1 MATASLTA
9 AHRSTN
15 SSSVRNAAI
24 VAVIAAL
31 VLWPV
36 LTQDKFFLHVGT
48 RLCFAAIGAAS
59 LHLIIRTGH
68 VSLGHTAFM
77 GVGAYTSV
85 YLVMQLKLPFLV
97 GLVAATGASAL
108 LALVIGPVI
117 LRLTGKYFVL
127 ITFLLGEI
135 ARMVYVDW
143 RSVTGGANG
152 IFEIPPPAP
161 IFAEKIY
168 YYYLALAAAVAV
180 VAFCA
185 RLLNSE
191 IGRAMEAIREGEK
204 LAECAG
210 VPVIRMKIMIFVI
223 ACALVGFQG
232 SLQAHYE
239 TLISP
244 PLYSSLESFNYV
256 IMNVIG
262 GMHTLVGPLVGAAFM
277 IIVPELLRDYVNA
290 QHILFGI
297 TLIVV
302 MAGLPTGLVGLGA
315 RLIALARGGRR

>member
-1 MATASLTA
+1 MATASLA
-9 AHRSTN
+9 ATRGM
-15 SSSVRNAAI
+15 SSRRHARLWA
-24 VAVIAAL
+24 IAAVVAAL
-31 VLWPV
+31 ALWP
-36 LTQDKFFLHVGT
+36 LFTQDKFLLHIGT

-59 LHLIIRTGH
+59 LHLVIRTGH
-68 VSLGHTAFM
+68 VSLGHAAFM

-85 YLVMQLKLPFLV
+85 YLVMQLKLPFLLALAA
-97 GLVAATGASAL
+97 GTGAAALVAAL
-108 LALVIGPVI
+108 IGPVI

-127 ITFLLGEI
+127 ITFMLGEI
-135 ARMVYVDW
+135 ARMIYVDW

-168 YYYLALAAAVAV
+168 YYYLALAAAAAV
-180 VAFCA
+180 IAFCA

-191 IGRAMEAIREGEK
+191 IGRVMDAVREGEK

-210 VPVIRMKIMIFVI
+210 VPVIRTKVLIFVI

-232 SLQAHYE
+232 ALQAHYE

-244 PLYSSLESFNYV
+244 SLYASLESLNYV

-290 QHILFGI
+290 QHIFFGI
-297 TLIVV
+297 ILIVV
-302 MAGLPTGLVGLGA
+302 MAGLPTGLVGMGA
-315 RLIALARGGRR
+315 RLLAMLRRDSR

>member
-1 MATASLTA
+1 MTSASLA
-9 AHRSTN
+9 AARGATGRSSGHRW
-15 SSSVRNAAI
+15 A
-24 VAVIAAL
+24 IAAVAAAL
-31 VLWPV
+31 ALWPL

-85 YLVMQLKLPFLV
+85 YLVMQLKLPFLA

-108 LALVIGPVI
+108 LALAIGPVI

-161 IFAEKIY
+161 VFAEKLW
-168 YYYLALAAAVAV
+168 YYYLALAAAAAV
-180 VAFCA
+180 VAFCG

-191 IGRAMEAIREGEK
+191 VGRAMESIREGER
-204 LAECAG
+204 LAECSG
-210 VPVIRMKIMIFVI
+210 VPVIRTKITVFVI

-244 PLYSSLESFNYV
+244 QLYSSLESLNYV

-297 TLIVV
+297 ILIVV
-302 MAGLPTGLVGLGA
+302 MAGLPTGLVGMGSK
-315 RLIALARGGRR
+315 LIAALRGGSR

>member
-1 MATASLTA
+1 MATARLA
-9 AHRSTN
+9 AARDTTGK
-15 SSSVRNAAI
+15 SSARFWAIAAV
-24 VAVIAAL
+24 VAVL
-31 VLWPV
+31 VLWP
-36 LTQDKFFLHVGT
+36 LFTQDKFFLHVGT

-85 YLVMQLKLPFLV
+85 YLVMQMKLPFLV

-108 LALVIGPVI
+108 LALIIGPVI

-135 ARMVYVDW
+135 ARMIYVDW

-152 IFEIPPPAP
+152 IFEIPPPTP
-161 IFAEKIY
+161 FFAEKLH
-168 YYYLALAAAVAV
+168 YYYLALAAAAAV
-180 VAFCA
+180 IAFCA

-204 LAECAG
+204 LAECSG
-210 VPVIRMKIMIFVI
+210 VPVIRTKITIFVI

-244 PLYSSLESFNYV
+244 QLYSSLESLNYV

-297 TLIVV
+297 ILIVV
-302 MAGLPTGLVGLGA
+302 MAGLPTGLVGMGAKLIDMLKRGA
-315 RLIALARGGRR
+315 R

>member
-1 MATASLTA
+1 M
-9 AHRSTN
+9 
-15 SSSVRNAAI
+15 
-24 VAVIAAL
+24 
-31 VLWPV
+31 
-36 LTQDKFFLHVGT
+36 
-48 RLCFAAIGAAS
+48 
-59 LHLIIRTGH
+59 
-68 VSLGHTAFM
+68 
-77 GVGAYTSV
+77 
-85 YLVMQLKLPFLV
+85 V

-108 LALVIGPVI
+108 LALIIGPVI

-152 IFEIPPPAP
+152 IFGIPPPAP

-168 YYYLALAAAVAV
+168 YYYLALVAV
-180 VAFCA
+180 TVAIAFCG

-191 IGRAMEAIREGEK
+191 IGRAMESIREGER
-204 LAECAG
+204 LAECSG
-210 VPVIRMKIMIFVI
+210 VPVIRTKITIFVI

-244 PLYSSLESFNYV
+244 QLYSSLESLNYV

-277 IIVPELLRDYVNA
+277 IIVPELLRADYVDA

-297 TLIVV
+297 ILIVV
-302 MAGLPTGLVGLGA
+302 MAGLPDPDLSGWARSSWACSRGA
-315 RLIALARGGRR
+315 ADERAAGSRGSVAQLRRPRGRQRRRARGSGAGSLRHHRAERRG